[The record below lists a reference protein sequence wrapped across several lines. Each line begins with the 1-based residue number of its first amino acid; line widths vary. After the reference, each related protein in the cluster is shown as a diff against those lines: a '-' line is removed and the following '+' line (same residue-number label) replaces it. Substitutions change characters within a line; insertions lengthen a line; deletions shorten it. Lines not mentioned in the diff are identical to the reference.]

1 MPEMGVRT
9 LPPTPGHGAGT
20 EALVRGTSGRRR
32 KGWDAPVSLLD
43 LVIVAVIAAL
53 ILLTVGL
60 YWRENRRAEVR
71 SHDAGEGSE

>member
-1 MPEMGVRT
+1 MPRDGRPD

-43 LVIVAVIAAL
+43 LVIMAVIIVLIAL
-53 ILLTVGL
+53 TAGV
-60 YWRENRRAEVR
+60 YWHQSRRVER
-71 SHDAGEGSE
+71 HHDAGGGRE

>member
-1 MPEMGVRT
+1 MRGR
-9 LPPTPGHGAGT
+9 PGT
-20 EALVRGTSGRRR
+20 T
-32 KGWDAPVSLLD
+32 KGGDVPVSLLD
-43 LVIVAVIAAL
+43 LAIVAVIAAL